1 MIEKE
6 TTKELRE
13 NKPKRLTSFKK
24 LSYNFRPYDGLDDL
38 SYPENGPHSVPV
50 VPSDPLSPLNLGGY
64 KKIEEL
70 EEFEKKLRKDFI
82 GFKRFIN

>member
-1 MIEKE
+1 M
-6 TTKELRE
+6 
-13 NKPKRLTSFKK
+13 
-24 LSYNFRPYDGLDDL
+24 SYNFRPYGDLDDL
-38 SYPENGPHSVPV
+38 IYPENGPHPVPV
-50 VPSDPLSPLNLGGY
+50 VPSDPISPLNLGGY